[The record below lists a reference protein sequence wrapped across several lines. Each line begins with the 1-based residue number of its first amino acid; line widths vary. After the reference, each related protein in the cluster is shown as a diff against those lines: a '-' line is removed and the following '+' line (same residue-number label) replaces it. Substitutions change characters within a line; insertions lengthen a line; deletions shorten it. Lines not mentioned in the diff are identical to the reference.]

1 MVWCGVA
8 TGACLCGGAAAVWG
22 GAGGA
27 VAGGA
32 LAGAVFA
39 DSAGLQPAPYAMLAD
54 AFEYEFR
61 GCAVALVS
69 VAAWAA
75 NAVEVVLFPLVA
87 RGAGLAAALALAA
100 ALTLALAALAALALP
115 ETRARSPQQIYAA
128 VCRQPAP
135 SATLDSVACSK
146 ETVPTAM

>member
-1 MVWCGVA
+1 MSCAEADGVVRGGDGRVPVRGRGRGV
-8 TGACLCGGAAAVWG
+8 GARGRGGGA
-22 GAGGA
+22 
-27 VAGGA
+27 A

-87 RGAGLAAALALAA
+87 RGAGWRRRWRW
-100 ALTLALAALAALALP
+100 P
-115 ETRARSPQQIYAA
+115 RR
-128 VCRQPAP
+128 
-135 SATLDSVACSK
+135 
-146 ETVPTAM
+146 